1 MEMNRRSGFT
11 LVELAIVLV
20 IIGLII
26 GGVLAGSALIRGAEL
41 RAIITD
47 RDKIETAINTFRVK
61 YNALPGDMKNATT
74 IWGAAD
80 SDPNVCI
87 TVIAPGKETCNGNG
101 NKRIWNA
108 SGGGPLEPYE
118 TLRVWQH
125 LSNAELING
134 SFTGAP
140 DAGATAPL
148 GSTFGINTP
157 VSKVAE
163 AGWFTEYVGDMSAA
177 DIAGAGGN
185 ADMIFPAQYAQMLA
199 LGAMG
204 IHPFVGSMPIR
215 PFMAAEDAYA
225 LDLKMDDG
233 KPGQGVLK
241 SLAPFNGGNDYDNDC
256 ATTND
261 PATAEYNMES
271 QLNCALLF
279 KMKL

>member
-26 GGVLAGSALIRGAEL
+26 GGVLAGATLIRNAEL

-74 IWGAAD
+74 IWGEAD
-80 SDPNVCI
+80 PDPATCFTIVS
-87 TVIAPGKETCNGNG
+87 PGKETCNGNG
-101 NKRIWNA
+101 NKRIWDAQGTN
-108 SGGGPLEPYE
+108 PLEPFE
-118 TLRVWQH
+118 IIRVWQH

-140 DAGATAPL
+140 DASATAPL
-148 GSTFGINTP
+148 GSVFGVNTP
-157 VSKVAE
+157 VSKLAE
-163 AGWFTEYVGDMSAA
+163 AGWFTEYVGNMSPAEIAA
-177 DIAGAGGN
+177 AAGN
-185 ADMIFPAQYAQMLA
+185 ADMIFPGQYAQMLA

-204 IHPFVGSMPIR
+204 VHPFVGSMPIK
-215 PFMAAEDAYA
+215 PFIPAEDAYA

-241 SLAPFNGGNDYDNDC
+241 SLAPFSGGNDYDNDC